1 MNDLS
6 QIKKE
11 IDEIKIKIG
20 VEESLIK
27 KKRSNLKKLKIIDL
41 STAQR
46 VLKQSEIK
54 VKNLRLKYDKLE
66 KMISNKLEEM
76 EN

>member
-1 MNDLS
+1 MNDPS

-27 KKRSNLKKLKIIDL
+27 KKRSNLKRLKVSDL
-41 STAQR
+41 PTAQR

-54 VKNLRLKYDKLE
+54 VKNLRLKRDKLE